1 MDIVILRLLLRMVEQ
16 GIVISFRVTRD
27 KVYIIIKNNRPR
39 CEVTP
44 KIWTKNIRL
53 YGNEYGTQ
61 PGSFLLI

>member
-39 CEVTP
+39 F
-44 KIWTKNIRL
+44 
-53 YGNEYGTQ
+53 Q
-61 PGSFLLI
+61 PR